1 MAQHQS
7 LSLRAQL
14 DVGRA
19 GMNAVSP
26 QRLPGAISVV
36 VVEDEPLFRDLLVK
50 ALLGQVPGA
59 TVTGS
64 FATGEIALEHLA
76 SIPIDI
82 LLSDIDLGRGMT
94 GVELGIEVRR
104 HFAARGVVLLSNLSQ
119 PELLTRI
126 PPDVQGGWSY
136 LLKRNISNIDQL
148 GAALH
153 SAAAGEITIDSEIIA
168 GAEITR
174 DGPMGSLT
182 SRQIEVLAMVA
193 TGLSNQRVAEELHV
207 GVRTV
212 ESSMSLILTQLGLS
226 PDDGISPRVAAVLAY
241 LGAYTDGRA

>member
-1 MAQHQS
+1 
-7 LSLRAQL
+7 
-14 DVGRA
+14 
-19 GMNAVSP
+19 MNAVSP
-26 QRLPGAISVV
+26 QRLPGSISVV

-64 FATGEIALEHLA
+64 FATGEIALEQLA

-104 HFAARGVVLLSNLSQ
+104 HFSARGVVLLSNLSQ

-126 PPDVQGGWSY
+126 PTDVQGGWSY

-174 DGPMGSLT
+174 DGPMGCLT

-212 ESSMSLILTQLGLS
+212 ESSMSLILTQRGLS

>member
-104 HFAARGVVLLSNLSQ
+104 HFSARGVVLLSNLSQ

-126 PPDVQGGWSY
+126 PTDVQGGWSY

-212 ESSMSLILTQLGLS
+212 ESSMSLILTQLGLT
-226 PDDGISPRVAAVLAY
+226 PNDGISPRVAAVLAY